1 MAPARV
7 VRQRKLAKTTFQQV
21 LREDQIESAEY
32 SSLQNQY
39 NVETGVEK
47 SEEKARDHLHFILSH
62 MTRLPDH
69 LMLFPGPSSTSLR

>member
-21 LREDQIESAEY
+21 LREDQIEPAEY

-47 SEEKARDHLHFILSH
+47 SEEKARDPCPSFKSH
-62 MTRLPDH
+62 DQA
-69 LMLFPGPSSTSLR
+69 SQCI